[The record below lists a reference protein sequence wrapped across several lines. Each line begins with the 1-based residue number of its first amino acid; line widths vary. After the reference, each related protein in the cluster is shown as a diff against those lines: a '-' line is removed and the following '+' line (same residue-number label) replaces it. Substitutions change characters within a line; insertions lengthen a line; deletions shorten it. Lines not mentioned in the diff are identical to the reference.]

1 MTTKARLLT
10 AYVWDCD
17 SCGAENFE
25 RSQVAE
31 FVDDED
37 RAEVFRKLNGLDEW
51 AELPEG
57 WREFQLVT
65 RPDTVTCGECGMK
78 FDATE
83 DRDNDDSEWD

>member
-1 MTTKARLLT
+1 MEKARLLT

-37 RAEVFRKLNGLDEW
+37 REDVFRKFHNLPLYAD
-51 AELPEG
+51 LPEG
-57 WREFQLVT
+57 WQDFQLVT

-78 FDATE
+78 YEATE
-83 DRDNDDSEWD
+83 DHDDGSDL